1 MKNNYKILFHP
12 EAKKELDLLA
22 GSNRILVLK
31 QIKKLSESP
40 ELGDALGN
48 IAGLDLSGYR
58 KMYANK
64 KQIRIVYKIIEKRI
78 EVFIIAISNR
88 EKSKV
93 YELAS
98 KRKITAL

>member
-1 MKNNYKILFHP
+1 MKNNYRILFHP
-12 EAKKELDLLA
+12 EAKKELDLLD
-22 GSNRILVLK
+22 GSTRLLVLK
-31 QIKKLSESP
+31 QINKLTISP

-64 KQIRIVYKIIEKRI
+64 KKIRIVYKIIEKRI

-98 KRKITAL
+98 K

>member
-1 MKNNYKILFHP
+1 MKNNYRILFHP
-12 EAKKELDLLA
+12 EAKKELDFLD
-22 GSNRILVLK
+22 GSTRLLVLK
-31 QIKKLSESP
+31 QINKLTISP

-48 IAGLDLSGYR
+48 IAGMDLSGYR
-58 KMYANK
+58 KMYVNK
-64 KQIRIVYKIIEKRI
+64 KKIRIVYKIIEKRI

-98 KRKITAL
+98 KRKSTGF